1 MATILVADDD
11 ELLARMLEKALLRSG
26 HQVIRA
32 ANGVEA
38 LRLYDPAKVDLVL
51 TDLIMPEKEGLE
63 LIMSLRKINKEIKII
78 AMSGGGRS
86 GPENYLPIAKQM
98 GSKAVLKKPFSIELL
113 QQTVN
118 QILAESTGK

>member
-11 ELLARMLEKALLRSG
+11 ELLARMLEKALLRAG

-32 ANGVEA
+32 ANGNEA

-63 LIMSLRKINKEIKII
+63 LIMSLRKANKAIKII

-98 GSKAVLKKPFSIELL
+98 GAKAVLKKPFSIELL
-113 QQTVN
+113 QQTVSEV
-118 QILAESTGK
+118 LAESTGK